1 VGNADSVHEDRDDAH
16 PCRVRLAADER
27 IADEQIREW
36 LGDGAT
42 RTPLVA
48 MNSSAWLVSSGGQ
61 RYVLK
66 IAKASEQAGLHVA
79 AWLEE
84 RGLRTG
90 SPVRMIVRDDR
101 LVALLRFVDGRG
113 LGTSSGD
120 VALLGET
127 LGRAHSLLVGAPVP
141 EGLERWPWASL
152 DPTVIDE
159 PVLRGAASKAIDV
172 AERLAPTLTHG
183 ILHGDP
189 APEAFLAGEEGV
201 GLIDWGA
208 AGHGPLLYDAASAW
222 LYTDERVLAAYTRT
236 APLMSGEIAGATQF
250 LAFRW
255 AVQACYF
262 SNRLRRGDLTGLASD
277 ADNDKGLADA
287 RRALIG

>member
-1 VGNADSVHEDRDDAH
+1 VSL
-16 PCRVRLAADER
+16 PADER
-27 IADEQIREW
+27 IAAEQVRAW

-48 MNSSAWLVSSGGQ
+48 MNSSAWMVSSGAE

-66 IAKASEQAGLHVA
+66 IAKVSELAGLHIS
-79 AWLEE
+79 AWLDQ
-84 RGLRTG
+84 RGFRTG
-90 SPVRMIVRDDR
+90 PPVRMVVRGDR

-120 VALLGET
+120 VDLLGET

-141 EGLERWPWASL
+141 EGLERWPWASV
-152 DPTVIDE
+152 DPNVIE
-159 PVLRGAASKAIDV
+159 ERVLRDAAREAIEV

-189 APEAFLAGEEGV
+189 APEAFLADQEGV
-201 GLIDWGA
+201 ALIDWGA
-208 AGHGPLLYDAASAW
+208 ACHGPLLYDAASAW
-222 LYTDERVLAAYTRT
+222 LYTDERVLAAYART
-236 APLMSGEIAGATQF
+236 APLESGEMAAAGQF

-255 AVQACYF
+255 AVQAWYF
-262 SNRLRRGDLTGLASD
+262 SDRIHRRDLTGLASD
-277 ADNDKGLADA
+277 ADNEKGIADA
-287 RRALIG
+287 RRALLG